1 MEAVLPQP
9 ACMFAR
15 PALSGALIRPAPSLL
30 GRLKRFI
37 LRGITGALLVGIFTA
52 ATPAHALFGVGDIVF
67 DPSVFAQTL
76 STVENTIEIVQQA
89 EQTYLLINSIYQ
101 GLKDWQNFGWVEML
115 DMVDL
120 PFFDGVDGIDD
131 LRDLASLTEMGVSD
145 LQQLFAEAQ
154 TITRLVNDP
163 QYRNSRTR
171 AKQIEL
177 LNEAHQR
184 SRRRKIVFARALKKH
199 QKEMDKLKTQA
210 KDLQDKIQAAAS
222 AEPAN
227 EATIASCQSKL
238 QVILIRQQTLKDT
251 LWAVMK
257 KDEDK
262 QQHDEELMRSMM
274 REAGLQDTTIE
285 VQNAMKLA
293 RDFVGIKG

>member
-1 MEAVLPQP
+1 MEAVLQHP
-9 ACMFAR
+9 AYLGSVR
-15 PALSGALIRPAPSLL
+15 PWSGELIRPAPGLLARL
-30 GRLKRFI
+30 GRK
-37 LRGITGALLVGIFTA
+37 LRNAFKAVLFVSLFTA
-52 ATPAHALFGVGDIVF
+52 ATPAKALFGVGDIVF

-76 STVENTIEIVQQA
+76 ATVENAIEIVKTSR
-89 EQTYLLINSIYQ
+89 ETFLLVNSVHQ
-101 GLKDWQNFGWVEML
+101 GLKDWQNFGWVEVL

-120 PFFDGVDGIDD
+120 PFFDGVEGIDD
-131 LRDLASLTEMGVSD
+131 LRDLASLTEMGIED
-145 LQQLFAEAQ
+145 LQQLFAEAE

-163 QYRNSRTR
+163 KYRASRTR
-171 AKQIEL
+171 AKQVQL

-210 KDLQDKIQAAAS
+210 KDLQDKIQAAANAS
-222 AEPAN
+222 PAQ
-227 EATIASCQSKL
+227 ESTISSCQSKL

-251 LWAVMK
+251 LWATMK

-262 QQHDEELMRSMM
+262 MKHDEELMRSMM
-274 REAGLQDTTIE
+274 REAGLKDTTIE
-285 VQNAMKLA
+285 VHNAMKLA